1 MDVMN
6 DMAEAAAIEGNQDE
20 ALEVAIAASLSDMGT
35 EPAGFG
41 LPLDDLAPL
50 ASVRLGQDDTARA
63 LQNSMAE
70 TAATPRTLA
79 AHATTEEEGD
89 QLAIAIAESLAL
101 SNGDSVGG
109 LHRLSSAAALP
120 QVGGDEELGEDV
132 LREMV
137 AESLTASV
145 NHGQAPTLPVGE
157 RTR

>member
-1 MDVMN
+1 MLSDARRLTRRTGWWQTGLDVMN

-89 QLAIAIAESLAL
+89 
-101 SNGDSVGG
+101 
-109 LHRLSSAAALP
+109 
-120 QVGGDEELGEDV
+120 
-132 LREMV
+132 
-137 AESLTASV
+137 
-145 NHGQAPTLPVGE
+145 
-157 RTR
+157 